1 MPLFEMPSLAEWTAE
16 WATEWNAEWNAE
28 WTARPVVGSGFR
40 SLDRLLPRSGLA
52 RGSLVEW
59 LGDDDVAGATSLAAA
74 VAIALAGSVATGGT
88 ILVVDRGGRFHPPAV
103 MPWLAAAGADGGSR
117 PQCIVARPA
126 RDDDEVWTIDQ
137 ALRCP
142 GITAVL
148 AWPRQVH
155 PTAMRRWQLAA
166 RSSQAVGMLVR
177 PGQARREPSWAMHR
191 IAVVPIADGTLGSR
205 RLRLTLLDGPWSGGG
220 LAGHEQHERSVE
232 MMLDLVRGRE
242 AAAGG
247 HPLVRMPHRFRP
259 QPVTLSPPVR
269 LPPQV
274 TLPPQAILPPQEG
287 ALACRAS

>member
-16 WATEWNAEWNAE
+16 WITEWI
-28 WTARPVVGSGFR
+28 ARPVVGSGFR
-40 SLDRLLPRSGLA
+40 SLDRLLPRGGLT

-74 VAIALAGSVATGGT
+74 VGISLAGSVATGGT

-103 MPWLAAAGADGGSR
+103 MPWLAAAGADGESR

-126 RDDDEVWTIDQ
+126 RDDDEVWAIDQ

-142 GITAVL
+142 GVTAVL

-177 PGQARREPSWAMHR
+177 PGRARREPSWAMHR
-191 IAVVPIADGTLGSR
+191 IAVAPVADGAIGSR
-205 RLRLTLLDGPWSGGG
+205 RLRLALLDGPWSGGG
-220 LAGHEQHERSVE
+220 LAGHEQHERTVE

-242 AAAGG
+242 VAAGG
-247 HPLVRMPHRFRP
+247 HPLVRMPHRFRS
-259 QPVTLSPPVR
+259 QPVTLPPPVR